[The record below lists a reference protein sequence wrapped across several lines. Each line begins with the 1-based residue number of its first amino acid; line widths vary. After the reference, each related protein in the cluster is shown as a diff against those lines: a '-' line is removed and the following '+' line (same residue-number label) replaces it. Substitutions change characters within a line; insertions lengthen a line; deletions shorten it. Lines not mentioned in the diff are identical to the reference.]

1 MYSFLQVLQNRLETA
16 TKSKLAYLNKIQ
28 KQSKE
33 EIDDLKFQLE
43 EKTIELEGTRA
54 QLRVLESKMSFSPE
68 HIRSPLGCS
77 SSDLLRDSTM
87 RLQQSVSTPSM
98 KAMVPLAMD
107 EVLQNSSS
115 TESAQD
121 QAERDKAFPETP
133 KRRPSKIPLPGT
145 KTNIAPKPPTGRSS
159 NGGGGGY
166 GMTRSTSGP
175 PSNRS
180 LNKSTSSLLGKSESS
195 LIKKECPSLNRPES
209 AQSWRKDSSLNNNNN
224 NNNRSSS
231 IPVSAKTSPA
241 KPSFSPIPKPKRDS
255 LTSKVRNLDSLSR
268 IQTPTPSS
276 PMSSSNLYKSASKKD
291 LSSNFT
297 NGSSTGGNNSNTRSN
312 NNSSNNNSKS
322 SSVTATRRVSSVS
335 VGGGGSG
342 GSSSGGRNGINF
354 NNMLSNSDLH
364 QHQQNEDNSKVRNTR
379 SSFWNWWNK

>member
-1 MYSFLQVLQNRLETA
+1 M
-16 TKSKLAYLNKIQ
+16 NKIQ
-28 KQSKE
+28 RQAKE

-54 QLRVLESKMSFSPE
+54 QLRVLESKISFSPE
-68 HIRSPLGCS
+68 HLRSPLGCS
-77 SSDLLRDSTM
+77 SDILRDSTM

-98 KAMVPLAMD
+98 KAMIPLAMD

-145 KTNIAPKPPTGRSS
+145 KANVAPKPPTGRSGS
-159 NGGGGGY
+159 SGY

-175 PSNRS
+175 SSNRS
-180 LNKSTSSLLGKSESS
+180 LNKSTSSLLDKTDSS
-195 LIKKECPSLNRPES
+195 FIKKECPSLNRPES
-209 AQSWRKDSSLNNNNN
+209 AQSWRKDSSL
-224 NNNRSSS
+224 NNRSSS

-268 IQTPTPSS
+268 IQTSSTTTPTTSS
-276 PMSSSNLYKSASKKD
+276 PISSSNLYKSTSKKD
-291 LSSNFT
+291 LSSSFT
-297 NGSSTGGNNSNTRSN
+297 NGAGNNSRSNLSN
-312 NNSSNNNSKS
+312 NNSSNDNNRKM
-322 SSVTATRRVSSVS
+322 SSVNASRRVSSVS
-335 VGGGGSG
+335 VGS
-342 GSSSGGRNGINF
+342 SSSGGRNNGISSN
-354 NNMLSNSDLH
+354 NSDLH
-364 QHQQNEDNSKVRNTR
+364 QHQHNEDNSKVRNTR
-379 SSFWNWWNK
+379 STFWNWWNK